1 MSQKILII
9 DDEEDIVTLVK
20 YNLEQ
25 EGYTVHFQ
33 YDGKNAIQTITS
45 LKPDLII
52 LDIMIP
58 YGDGF
63 ELCKEIRATYGID
76 TIPILLV
83 TAKTQDHSI
92 ITGLEIGANDYITKP
107 FSIHILIA
115 RVRSQL
121 RQDSRS
127 TSSDASIIKYNSLE
141 LNANTFQLK
150 LDNEDV
156 FLSASEFKLLQTLL
170 KKPGRVYSRDQLIE
184 LTKGENYYITDRAID
199 VLMVSLRKKLKHY
212 ASSIKTVRGL
222 GYRFEKVS

>member
-92 ITGLEIGANDYITKP
+92 ITG
-107 FSIHILIA
+107 
-115 RVRSQL
+115 
-121 RQDSRS
+121 
-127 TSSDASIIKYNSLE
+127 
-141 LNANTFQLK
+141 
-150 LDNEDV
+150 
-156 FLSASEFKLLQTLL
+156 
-170 KKPGRVYSRDQLIE
+170 
-184 LTKGENYYITDRAID
+184 
-199 VLMVSLRKKLKHY
+199 
-212 ASSIKTVRGL
+212 
-222 GYRFEKVS
+222 